1 MSKQILQLE
10 STVSFAK
17 EAYGDIKTQTDYALI
32 TYCMATARL
41 AEEIAHRLFRDM
53 RGDMV
58 PQDKNDIIESIVHAA
73 VLSEIIASARKS
85 FEHVAAITNVQ
96 IASMVSALT
105 RDFRLVET
113 KRDIEYRG
121 RLSVSPLAT
130 QIVAVA
136 GIICSAKSATNFLHQ
151 NKLAAVPKTRKIL
164 AQLDGDL
171 LAIHATSRYYTLR
184 LYSHAARNLI
194 LDANQTI
201 KKFKS
206 DARNAR
212 LVEKSTAGIRNRHA
226 AKVSA
231 TVEDTEETKRARK
244 NASKR
249 NS

>member
-1 MSKQILQLE
+1 MSKQILQIE
-10 STVSFAK
+10 TTVNFAK
-17 EAYGDIKTQTDYALI
+17 EAYGDSKTQTDYSTTA
-32 TYCMATARL
+32 YCTAAARL
-41 AEEIAHRLFRDM
+41 AEQIAHKLFRDM

-73 VLSEIIASARKS
+73 VLSEIIATARKS

-96 IASMVSALT
+96 VASMVSALT

-136 GIICSAKSATNFLHQ
+136 GIICNAKSVLNFLQQ
-151 NKLAAVPKTRKIL
+151 NELAAVPKARKIL

-184 LYSHAARNLI
+184 LYAHAARNLI
-194 LDANQTI
+194 MDANQNI
-201 KKFKS
+201 KKMKA
-206 DARNAR
+206 DARTAR
-212 LVEKSTAGIRNRHA
+212 LVEKNTAGIRKRHA
-226 AKVSA
+226 AKVNAQVTS
-231 TVEDTEETKRARK
+231 TEQKRERK
-244 NASKR
+244 NTAKR